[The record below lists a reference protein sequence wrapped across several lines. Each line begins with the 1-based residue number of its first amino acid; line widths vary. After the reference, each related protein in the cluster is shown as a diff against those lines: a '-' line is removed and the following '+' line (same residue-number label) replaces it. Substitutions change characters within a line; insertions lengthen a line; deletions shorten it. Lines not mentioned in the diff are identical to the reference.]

1 MESNASNNNKRQIS
15 HSFFP
20 FPPNRWR
27 KKKKKKNLPRWRRLR
42 QSYQRSEIPLPAEAF
57 QKPESGPPEESFTL
71 PSSEFEPRG
80 KHFSSQHQWLHE
92 MLLHLSLLPSSSSS
106 SSFCSFLM
114 LPTSASFFL
123 QPRQRLSDSQ
133 PRLLNNDRFK
143 RVAEAEPAYRGLR
156 IN

>member
-1 MESNASNNNKRQIS
+1 MESNASNNNKCARQIF

-92 MLLHLSLLPSSSSS
+92 MLLHLSFFSFLLL
-106 SSFCSFLM
+106 FFLM

-123 QPRQRLSDSQ
+123 QPKQRLSDSQ